1 MFCPK
6 CNALM
11 KPDDGELVC
20 KNCDYTKDVEDEDH
34 NVITSEREE
43 KETIVVEEEIDTL
56 PTTKVRCPECGNT
69 KAYWRLEQT
78 RAADEPETR
87 IYRCT
92 ECNHTWREY

>member
-1 MFCPK
+1 MFCPECK
-6 CNALM
+6 SLM
-11 KPDDGELVC
+11 KAEDGEWVC
-20 KNCDYTKDVEDEDH
+20 KKCGTTVKMNKEDN

-43 KETIVVEEEIDTL
+43 KERVIIEEELDTL
-56 PTTKVRCPECGNT
+56 PKTKVRCPNCDNNE
-69 KAYWRLEQT
+69 AYWRLEQT

>member
-1 MFCPK
+1 MFCPN
-6 CNALM
+6 CNSLM
-11 KPDDGELVC
+11 KPDEGEWLC
-20 KNCDYTKDVEDEDH
+20 KKCEFTRKVVEDDH
-34 NVITSEREE
+34 TAITSEQEG
-43 KETIVVEEEIDTL
+43 KETVIIEEEVDTL
-56 PTTKVRCPECGNT
+56 PTTKVRCPECDNN

>member
-6 CNALM
+6 CNSLM
-11 KPDDGELVC
+11 EPSDGEWVC
-20 KNCDYTKDVEDEDH
+20 KNCGFTSKIDVDDH
-34 NVITSEREE
+34 EVITSKKEE
-43 KETIVVEEEIDTL
+43 KETVVIEEEMSTL
-56 PTTKVRCPECGNT
+56 PTTKARCPECDNN